1 MLTCC
6 GPGRYSCAVI
16 PEDPFM
22 GSNASSLLTA
32 RPTRIHEVQA
42 LHARELGRMMAA
54 NMDHEPTCDDPD
66 ASPVEAR
73 ARRFG

>member
-1 MLTCC
+1 
-6 GPGRYSCAVI
+6 
-16 PEDPFM
+16 M

-32 RPTRIHEVQA
+32 RPARICEVQA

>member
-1 MLTCC
+1 
-6 GPGRYSCAVI
+6 
-16 PEDPFM
+16 M

-32 RPTRIHEVQA
+32 RPARIYEVQA
-42 LHARELGRMMAA
+42 PYARELGRMMAA

>member
-1 MLTCC
+1 
-6 GPGRYSCAVI
+6 
-16 PEDPFM
+16 M

-32 RPTRIHEVQA
+32 RPARIYEVQA
-42 LHARELGRMMAA
+42 PYARELGRMMAA

-66 ASPVEAR
+66 ASPVKAQ